1 MKKLAYLSLISV
13 AFLVINSQV
22 FATGNKA
29 HQHHNTDAHS
39 SHGSEHGNMHGEG
52 VIRRINQEQNKLTIK
67 HGPIGKEMPPM
78 TMEFSVMNP
87 DMLRGM
93 NKGDKI
99 TFKINKD
106 MVITS
111 IKLK

>member
-1 MKKLAYLSLISV
+1 MKKLAYLSLISL

-22 FATGNKA
+22 FATGSKA
-29 HQHHNTDAHS
+29 HQHHNTDTHS
-39 SHGSEHGNMHGEG
+39 SQGSEHGNMQGEG

-78 TMEFSVMNP
+78 TMEFRVMKA

-93 NKGDKI
+93 NKGDQI
-99 TFKINKD
+99 IFMINRD